1 MEIKKILE
9 KIPLRGSFENV
20 LFWGVLFFCFLA
32 AIAST
37 IFTAIEGLGA
47 LAITYTAFISLYF
60 VILGLVAF
68 ATGKNQMCYTAMSFA
83 INTFIVPPMFF
94 ICGAFDSGMP
104 FYCLTSVLVT
114 SLITKFKTRM
124 AMLIYSVVL
133 NVGTFFYD
141 WFHPEMSPDL
151 EPLDTLVDQAVS
163 FVFMAILMF
172 TIVSYLL
179 KAYNR
184 ERKEKDEVIAKLD
197 FLSSHDPLTGLYNRR
212 SFIEVIRNKVLVSPA
227 GYYLLMFDL
236 DFFKRINDNFGHM
249 FGDLVLE
256 SIGRLAQNTCSED
269 GEMAVRYGGEEFI
282 LLLRAES
289 YDKAMVKA
297 EMFRNN
303 VSALRFEDQ
312 PNVHVN
318 ISGGL
323 VDCYNPEFTNYD
335 KMLTTVDERLYRAKS
350 NGRNQIVGKK

>member
-1 MEIKKILE
+1 MEIKKIFE

-37 IFTAIEGLGA
+37 IFTAIEGLGG
-47 LAITYTAFISLYF
+47 LAIAYTALISLYF
-60 VILGLVAF
+60 VILGVVAF
-68 ATGKNQMCYTAMSFA
+68 ATGKNQACYTAMSFA

-114 SLITKFKTRM
+114 SLITNFKTRA
-124 AMLIYSVVL
+124 AMLIYSVFL
-133 NVGTFFYD
+133 NVGIFFYD
-141 WFHPEMSPDL
+141 WFHPDMSPAL
-151 EPLDTLVDQAVS
+151 EPIDGIVDQAVS
-163 FVFMAILMF
+163 FVFMALLMF
-172 TIVSYLL
+172 TIISYLL
-179 KAYNR
+179 KAYSR
-184 ERKEKDEVIAKLD
+184 ERHDKDEVIAKLD

-212 SFIEVIRNKVLVSPA
+212 SFIEIARDKVLVSPA
-227 GYYLLMFDL
+227 GYYLLMFDV
-236 DFFKRINDNFGHM
+236 DFFKRINDNYSHL
-249 FGDLVLE
+249 FGDQVLE
-256 SIGRLAQNTCSED
+256 SIGRLAQNTCSGE

-282 LLLRAES
+282 LLFRAEN
-289 YDKAMVKA
+289 YNKAMVRA
-297 EMFRNN
+297 EQFRNN
-303 VSALRFEDQ
+303 VSALHFEEQ

-318 ISGGL
+318 ISGGF

-335 KMLTTVDERLYRAKS
+335 KMLTTVDERLYTAKR